1 MKTDALISV
10 IEKYVSLNNSERD
23 KLSDFFTYRE
33 IPKNHTI
40 IQYGDV
46 VKEWYFIIKGC
57 VRFYYIKDN
66 GEEATGFFFTENM
79 FFTSFESFL
88 TGDPGIQVFDSLEA
102 CELLV
107 INKRRINELYELI
120 PAMQIFTKKLLE
132 ERFINAQRVVA
143 SYILNNAEERYLQM
157 LKSNPSILNR
167 VPQHTLATYLGI
179 TPVSL
184 SRIRKRI
191 VEE

>member
-1 MKTDALISV
+1 MKTDALIPV
-10 IEKYVSLNNSERD
+10 IEKYVSLSNSEKD
-23 KLSDFFTYRE
+23 LLSDFFVYRE
-33 IPKNHTI
+33 IPRNHTI

-46 VKEWYFIIKGC
+46 VKEWYFLIKGC
-57 VRFYYIKDN
+57 VRFYYIKEN

-88 TGDPGIQVFDSLEA
+88 TGEPSIQVFESLEA

-107 INKRRINELYELI
+107 LNRHRVEELYKLI
-120 PAMQIFTKKLLE
+120 PAIQEFTNKVLQ
-132 ERFINAQRVVA
+132 ERFINAQRVLA
-143 SYILNNAEERYLQM
+143 SYIIYNAEDRYLQM

-191 VEE
+191 LED

>member
-1 MKTDALISV
+1 MKTDALIPV
-10 IEKYVSLNNSERD
+10 IEKYVSLSNSE
-23 KLSDFFTYRE
+23 KNLLSDFFVYRE

-46 VKEWYFIIKGC
+46 VKEWYFLIKGC
-57 VRFYYIKDN
+57 VRFYYIKEN
-66 GEEATGFFFTENM
+66 GKEATGFFFTENM

-88 TGDPGIQVFDSLEA
+88 TGEPSIQVFESLEP

-107 INKRRINELYELI
+107 LKRNRVDELFKQI
-120 PAMQIFTKKLLE
+120 PAMQVFMWKLLE

-143 SYILNNAEERYLQM
+143 SYILYNPEERYLQM
-157 LKSNPSILNR
+157 FKSNPSILNR

-191 VEE
+191 LED